1 VRIVHTSD
9 WHAGRVWKT
18 VDRLPELAAVLES
31 LGDFIARERIDLLLM
46 SGDVFDTGAP
56 SAEAE
61 RLVFGFLK
69 RVGRTGT
76 RTVVIA
82 GNHDHPARLEAWGML
97 AELVNVHAIGRPRRA
112 DTGGVIEVE
121 SVAGERAVVACVPFA
136 PASGFVS
143 ALELAAGETEARQR
157 YADSLKA
164 VVEHL
169 AARFRA
175 DSVNLVVAHTHIEG
189 AILSGSE
196 RQVHVGD
203 QWAAAA
209 QALPSRAHYVAL
221 GHIHK
226 PQRVETAPAPTC
238 YAGSP
243 LQLDFGET
251 GEEKSFVLVDA
262 RPRQPARVERV
273 PYRGGKPLVIVNA
286 TLAELERDRPRLVE
300 SGWLRVIVPFSAADP
315 DVNGKVRRL
324 LPNTVSVIVRLPESE
339 APAATVSSREL
350 RPTELYR
357 AFHRGEHGAE
367 PDSALVEAFDRLWAE
382 VERA

>member
-18 VDRLPELAAVLES
+18 VDRLPELAAVLED
-31 LGDFIARERIDLLLM
+31 LGHFIERERIDLLLM

-97 AELVNVHAIGRPRRA
+97 AELVNVHAVGRPRRA
-112 DTGGVIEVE
+112 DAGGVIEVE
-121 SVAGERAVVACVPFA
+121 GAGGERAVIACVPFA

-143 ALELAAGETEARQR
+143 ALEIAAGETEARQR

-169 AARFRA
+169 AERFRA
-175 DSVNLVVAHTHIEG
+175 DAVNLVVAHTHVEG
-189 AILSGSE
+189 AVLSGSE

-209 QALPSRAHYVAL
+209 QSLPSRAHYVAL

-226 PQRVETAPAPTC
+226 PQRIERAPAPTY

-262 RPRQPARVERV
+262 RPRQPARAERV
-273 PYRGGKPLVIVNA
+273 PYRGGKPLVAIKG
-286 TLAELERDRPRLVE
+286 TLAELEREAPRLLE
-300 SGWLRVIVPFSAADP
+300 SGWLRVTVALSARDP
-315 DVNGKVRRL
+315 DINGKVRRL
-324 LPNTVSVIVRLPESE
+324 LPNAVSVIVELPESE
-339 APAATVSSREL
+339 APAGAVSTKEL

-357 AFHRGEHGAE
+357 AYHRVAHGAE
-367 PDSALVEAFDRLWAE
+367 PGGELVEAFDRLWAE
-382 VERA
+382 AERA